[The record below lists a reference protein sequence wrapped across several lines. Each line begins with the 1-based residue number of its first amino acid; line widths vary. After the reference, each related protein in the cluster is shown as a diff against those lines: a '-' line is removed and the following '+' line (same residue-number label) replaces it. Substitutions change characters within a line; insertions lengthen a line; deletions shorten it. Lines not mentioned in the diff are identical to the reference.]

1 VAKKHLTSV
10 RFTFRIKASRRQF
23 PSSIPFVLFFDQI
36 DVPDPKSN
44 LYFKVTDEQ
53 TRNIR
58 ESDDNPNSAIEQFQ
72 AVWCGGTVQY
82 LSEFCPDAQ
91 LKPVRIEAVFL

>member
-1 VAKKHLTSV
+1 M
-10 RFTFRIKASRRQF
+10 
-23 PSSIPFVLFFDQI
+23 
-36 DVPDPKSN
+36 DVPDPKEIK
-44 LYFKVTDEQ
+44 LTDDQ
-53 TRNIR
+53 TRNIQ
-58 ESDDNPNSAIEQFQ
+58 ESEENPNSTIEQFQ